1 MIEIYSLYQMFEEYE
16 DVEVKALIQSFQ
28 CPLNKGVESF
38 LKEKAYLYE
47 KYNISRTYLILHILE
62 DQAVELLAYFSL
74 AIKEFTFGNDMKN
87 NQKRRILHTGF
98 QADREVPAI
107 LIGQLGKNYD
117 SSLTMQIDGTDILYA
132 AFQYLMDGVQILGG
146 RIAYLEAVHHPKIC
160 SFYEKEHFICCVDE
174 KGCPKQNAHGLLTF
188 VRSIPN
194 CI

>member
-1 MIEIYSLYQMFEEYE
+1 MIAIYALHQMYE
-16 DVEVKALIQSFQ
+16 RHGIEKVQELLDTFQ

-74 AIKEFTFGNDMKN
+74 AIKEFTFENDMKN